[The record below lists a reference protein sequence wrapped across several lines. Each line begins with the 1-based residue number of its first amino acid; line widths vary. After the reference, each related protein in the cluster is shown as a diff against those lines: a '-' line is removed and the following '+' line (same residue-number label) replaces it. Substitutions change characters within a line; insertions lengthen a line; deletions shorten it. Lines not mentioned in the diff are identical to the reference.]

1 MFTNWKF
8 RHVTESK
15 WNLKSKLKSNFF
27 LLIELGPWT
36 RERQVERDLDRV
48 GGELDGVGRGGQRR
62 GLARRRRRLEHGRRQ
77 RRLH

>member
-1 MFTNWKF
+1 MES
-8 RHVTESK
+8 HAETEA
-15 WNLKSKLKSNFF
+15 NLF
-27 LLIELGPWT
+27 LLIELCPWT